1 MECVILC
8 PSFNVNRC
16 RNPGFKCVPVL
27 LLFVSLFTNS
37 VYGEGHLASF
47 TPAEKMQQ
55 CIESKKSYTVLSL
68 NIPSSHTI
76 VLESLFCVI
85 TGKLARG

>member
-1 MECVILC
+1 M
-8 PSFNVNRC
+8 NQR
-16 RNPGFKCVPVL
+16 RNPVLKCMPVL

-37 VYGEGHLASF
+37 DYGEGHLASF

-55 CIESKKSYTVLSL
+55 CVESKKFYTVLSL
-68 NIPSSHTI
+68 DIPSSHTV